1 MNRMLET
8 NAEMSTGTVQ
18 CERCVMF
25 HYYYHYCQTIRFSCC
40 YFVWYDLF
48 FFGGPLYK
56 CKAT

>member
-1 MNRMLET
+1 MLET